1 MVNTPVAATFRAIAT
16 GVDLAAEQV
25 RRHEFI
31 VAPASWQALTKAER
45 EYRAW
50 LPPRSVVD
58 FVHMVPFGR
67 GLGLDARDIVAALA
81 QRQRGN
87 KAGQALAGQ
96 EHTKLTDE
104 APARLGKLQFPGTQP
119 SVLHAH
125 GTEVTVVQIN
135 WARFTNEEIVQAFR
149 EWVPAA
155 RPPELPAP
163 SGKGHKPGDWRAKLT
178 RLAVLRLLAGA
189 SALQIVDDRQKRFAQ
204 VWQTR
209 QFAGDQWADVAK
221 WHAARREAGRVC
233 RALFPFLPAAD
244 KPLAWGRQEPGK

>member
-1 MVNTPVAATFRAIAT
+1 M
-16 GVDLAAEQV
+16 
-25 RRHEFI
+25 
-31 VAPASWQALTKAER
+31 
-45 EYRAW
+45 
-50 LPPRSVVD
+50 
-58 FVHMVPFGR
+58 R
-67 GLGLDARDIVAALA
+67 GSE
-81 QRQRGN
+81 
-87 KAGQALAGQ
+87 AGQALAGQ
-96 EHTKLTDE
+96 EHTELT
-104 APARLGKLQFPGTQP
+104 AAALARSGKRQFAGTQP
-119 SVLHAH
+119 SVLDAN

-189 SALQIVDDRQKRFAQ
+189 SALQIVDDRQKRFAP

-221 WHAARREAGRVC
+221 WPAARRAAGRC
-233 RALFPFLPAAD
+233 FRALFPFLPAGER
-244 KPLAWGRQEPGK
+244 PRSWGHSAATK